1 MKTYFCRCS
10 YPFQINNNN
19 IYSQYFVKIERNLSE
34 LVLFAK
40 IFGVSAVY
48 SNILGRIGFWK

>member
-1 MKTYFCRCS
+1 MKTYFCICS
-10 YPFQINNNN
+10 YPFQINNN

-40 IFGVSAVY
+40 IFSVSAVY
-48 SNILGRIGFWK
+48 SNILGRTGFWK